1 MTCSK
6 LQLSIPEILVLRHGQ
21 TEWNVKGRLQG
32 NFDSPLTR
40 LGSRQAQI
48 QNKTLKTCDLSGFR
62 VFCSPHLRAQHTARI
77 ALDGLGLVTETSPD
91 LTEIDLGAWSGR
103 YREEIAS
110 EIGVQATDL
119 THEVLYNSL
128 PSGEGLNGLYNRCA
142 KFLKR
147 LEGPSILVTHGVISR
162 CLRLNAMKKSVANV
176 WELPGGQGVIY
187 RVKQLK
193 HTLV

>member
-6 LQLSIPEILVLRHGQ
+6 LQLGVPEILVLRHGQ
-21 TEWNVKGRLQG
+21 TEWNAEGRLQG
-32 NFDSPLTR
+32 NLDSPLTR
-40 LGSRQAQI
+40 LGLEQAQI

-62 VFCSPHLRAQHTARI
+62 VFSSPHLRAQHTARP
-77 ALDGLGLVTETSPD
+77 ALDGLGLVSETSSD
-91 LTEIDLGAWSGR
+91 LVEIDMGAWSGR
-103 YREEIAS
+103 YREEIAC
-110 EIGVQATDL
+110 EIGMQAGDL
-119 THEVLYNSL
+119 THEILYKSL

-142 KFLKR
+142 QFLKR

-162 CLRLNAMKKSVANV
+162 CLRLNAMKEPVANV

-187 RVKQLK
+187 RVKQLR

>member
-6 LQLSIPEILVLRHGQ
+6 LQLSIPEILVLRHGP
-21 TEWNVKGRLQG
+21 TDWNVKDRLQG

-48 QNKTLKTCDLSGFR
+48 QNKTLKTCDLSGFS
-62 VFCSPHLRAQHTARI
+62 VFCNPHLRAQHTALI

-103 YREEIAS
+103 YREEIAR
-110 EIGVQATDL
+110 EIGVQANDL

-128 PSGEGLNGLYNRCA
+128 PSGEGINGLYNRCA

-162 CLRLNAMKKSVANV
+162 CLRLNAMKKLVANV

>member
-1 MTCSK
+1 M
-6 LQLSIPEILVLRHGQ
+6 
-21 TEWNVKGRLQG
+21 QG
-32 NFDSPLTR
+32 NFDIPLTR
-40 LGSRQAQI
+40 LGLGQAQI

-62 VFCSPHLRAQHTARI
+62 VFCSPHLRAQHTANI

-91 LTEIDLGAWSGR
+91 LTEIDLGAWFGR
-103 YREEIAS
+103 YREEIAR

-119 THEVLYNSL
+119 THEILYNSL
-128 PSGEGLNGLYNRCA
+128 PSGEGLNGLYIRCA

-147 LEGPSILVTHGVISR
+147 LGGPSILVTHGVISR

>member
-1 MTCSK
+1 MTSSK

-21 TEWNVKGRLQG
+21 TEWNVEGRLQG
-32 NFDSPLTR
+32 NLDSPLTR
-40 LGSRQAQI
+40 LGLGQAET
-48 QNKTLKTCDLSGFR
+48 QNKTLRTCDLSGFR

-77 ALDGLGLVTETSPD
+77 ALEGLGMVVETSSD
-91 LTEIDLGAWSGR
+91 LTEIDMDAWSGR
-103 YREEIAS
+103 YREEIAR
-110 EIGVQATDL
+110 EIGMQATDL
-119 THEVLYNSL
+119 THEVLYNSI

-142 KFLKR
+142 QFLKR

-162 CLRLNAMKKSVANV
+162 CLRLSAMKEPVANL
-176 WELPGGQGVIY
+176 WKLPGGQGVIY